1 MTWLILE
8 IIYKSWKCHKHKKN
22 SFSQWF
28 GLLPPFSWASWQN
41 KYPFI
46 DICTYLVR
54 KWRVDAMISGKKV
67 KEKVKSDIIF
77 KVHYLKNK
85 INYI

>member
-1 MTWLILE
+1 M
-8 IIYKSWKCHKHKKN
+8 
-22 SFSQWF
+22 
-28 GLLPPFSWASWQN
+28 
-41 KYPFI
+41 
-46 DICTYLVR
+46 
-54 KWRVDAMISGKKV
+54 DAMISGKKV